1 MLSAEQFEALVMEAV
16 TSLPPALQDKISNVE
31 ILTKMWPSRAELRE
45 AGVPAGHTLFGLYQG
60 VPLTERG
67 SGYHLVAPDVITLYQ
82 GPLQEA
88 AGGELA
94 VLRQEVRRTVLHE
107 IAHYFGI
114 SDERLHELGAY

>member
-1 MLSAEQFEALVMEAV
+1 MEVVA
-16 TSLPPALQDKISNVE
+16 TLPPDLHSKINNVE
-31 ILTKMWPSRAELRE
+31 ILTKMWPSRAELLE

-88 AGGELA
+88 ARGDLA
-94 VLRQEVRRTVLHE
+94 LLRQEVRRTVLHE